1 MPGVRFQDSD
11 ERNGVRNLIVADEI
25 KMYTCI
31 IRSRVV
37 QSSPLFDFRCKKKEK
52 RNAYLSPS

>member
-37 QSSPLFDFRCKKKEK
+37 PCFMLDVKNKLKKYMVTYHPRK
-52 RNAYLSPS
+52 